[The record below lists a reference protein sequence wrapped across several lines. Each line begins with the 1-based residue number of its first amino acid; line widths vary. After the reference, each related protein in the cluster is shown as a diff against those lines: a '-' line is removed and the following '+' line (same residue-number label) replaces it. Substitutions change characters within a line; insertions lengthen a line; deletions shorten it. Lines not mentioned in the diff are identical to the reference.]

1 MRAVM
6 DSKERKPGHGR
17 YPDVI
22 VMGRPL
28 REWAVEDT
36 GQTTEEMFAW
46 KRAVVNATGSLFD
59 EAVGLSMTERFE
71 IRFERLAEEEHV
83 RGRMAE
89 FEDGARALGFENA
102 RITSRIE
109 ITPPDG
115 NPRRFFAGVASG
127 ETHALIGLAEG
138 KWRIFDIAEVLG
150 GVGITAPAAATAN

>member
-1 MRAVM
+1 MQAVM
-6 DSKERKPGHGR
+6 DSKELKPGHGR

-22 VMGRPL
+22 VMGKPL
-28 REWAVEDT
+28 QEWAVEDT

-59 EAVGLSMTERFE
+59 EAVGPSMTARFE

-83 RGRMAE
+83 RGQMAE

-115 NPRRFFAGVASG
+115 SPRRYFAGVG
-127 ETHALIGLAEG
+127 FGKTHALIGLDEG

-150 GVGITAPAAATAN
+150 GAGIAAPAAATAD